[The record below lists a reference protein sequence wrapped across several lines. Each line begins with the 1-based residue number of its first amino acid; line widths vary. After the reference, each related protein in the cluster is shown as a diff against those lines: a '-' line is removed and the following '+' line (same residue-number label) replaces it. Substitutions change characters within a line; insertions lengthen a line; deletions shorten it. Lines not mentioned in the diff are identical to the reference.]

1 MLLPLLA
8 MMLAAPLPKL
18 PPPPSPK
25 TTAEAILGTLRLDAN
40 GYMSFVYIGSQNKA
54 VIAQEQITTLVDG
67 KPVVTTVNITKIIV
81 EPAEIKMLVHPKAAR
96 ATDVKGEVVSED
108 DLKTRLAKDITVVRL
123 STPLDPEWRKFFA
136 DDVLFLEANGGGMP
150 RPVLAPVA
158 PLPAPPLPRPF
169 IIK

>member
-54 VIAQEQITTLVDG
+54 VIAQELVTAIVDG

-123 STPLDPEWRKFFA
+123 SMPLDPEWRKFFA
-136 DDVLFLEANGGGMP
+136 DDVLFLEYANVGLP
-150 RPVLAPVA
+150 RPGLVA
-158 PLPAPPLPRPF
+158 LPPAAPPLPPPA